1 MISTRGSS
9 GTSFKV
15 VSYKDIFSLIQM
27 DAGDG
32 IMMGAAPP
40 PPEPRHPEATT
51 DASNDE
57 DAAVVGALERPPPE
71 HHDFKIVAELRPQ
84 DAYFLQKT
92 RGATIVPTYAVK
104 GHKERVIGPPL
115 TTESAS
121 SQGFVH
127 ELASSKVAG
136 VFPKGAYNRALEVI
150 Y

>member
-1 MISTRGSS
+1 
-9 GTSFKV
+9 
-15 VSYKDIFSLIQM
+15 M

-32 IMMGAAPP
+32 IIMEAPPP
-40 PPEPRHPEATT
+40 PPEPRHPVSTP
-51 DASNDE
+51 DAANDE
-57 DAAVVGALERPPPE
+57 DVAVVGALEQAPPE

-115 TTESAS
+115 STESVS

-127 ELASSKVAG
+127 ELASSRVAKK
-136 VFPKGAYNRALEVI
+136 FPRGAYNRALEVI